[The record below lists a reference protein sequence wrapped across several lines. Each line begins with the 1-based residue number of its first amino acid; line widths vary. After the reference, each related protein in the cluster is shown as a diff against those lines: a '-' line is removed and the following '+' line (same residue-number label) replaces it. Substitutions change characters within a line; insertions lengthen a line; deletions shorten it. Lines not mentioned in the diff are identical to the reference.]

1 MKNYSGKTT
10 KGGLSVQTAIKAG
23 GVSGVNHNRR
33 GLKVCDG
40 VKAGGLAFNHNV
52 AA

>member
-1 MKNYSGKTT
+1 MKNDSGKTT

-23 GVSGVNHNRR
+23 GINGMNHSTR
-33 GLKVCDG
+33 GLKVR
-40 VKAGGLAFNHNV
+40 